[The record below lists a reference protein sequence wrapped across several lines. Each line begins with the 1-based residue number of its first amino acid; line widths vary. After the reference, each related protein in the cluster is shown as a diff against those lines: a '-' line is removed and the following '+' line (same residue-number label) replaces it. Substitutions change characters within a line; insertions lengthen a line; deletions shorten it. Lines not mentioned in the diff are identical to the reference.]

1 MIASAIII
9 ATGHYQ
15 ALQLFHLCCCFF
27 TTVAALKESE
37 IAIKGAP
44 DLVLLLYLLM
54 PCLGLTGGVRTG
66 DGGAE
71 LPEEVREDSESVE
84 LRGAESSA

>member
-1 MIASAIII
+1 MII

-27 TTVAALKESE
+27 TTVAA
-37 IAIKGAP
+37 
-44 DLVLLLYLLM
+44 LLM

-84 LRGAESSA
+84 LRGAEQPK